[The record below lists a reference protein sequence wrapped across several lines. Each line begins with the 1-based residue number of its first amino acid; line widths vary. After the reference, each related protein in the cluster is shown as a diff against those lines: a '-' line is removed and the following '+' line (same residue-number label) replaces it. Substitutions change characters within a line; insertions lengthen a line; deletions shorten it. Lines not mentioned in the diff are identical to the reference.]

1 MQASFCSSV
10 GRQRGLLQFVT
21 NQSQPTARRVIF
33 FFSCFMCTGFR
44 VGLKKKKKKRNAALE
59 SMEEGA
65 KLGREVGESLWL
77 FSVG

>member
-33 FFSCFMCTGFR
+33 FFPCFLCTGFQ
-44 VGLKKKKKKRNAALE
+44 VGLRKKKHSVE

-65 KLGREVGESLWL
+65 KLGREVGELLWL